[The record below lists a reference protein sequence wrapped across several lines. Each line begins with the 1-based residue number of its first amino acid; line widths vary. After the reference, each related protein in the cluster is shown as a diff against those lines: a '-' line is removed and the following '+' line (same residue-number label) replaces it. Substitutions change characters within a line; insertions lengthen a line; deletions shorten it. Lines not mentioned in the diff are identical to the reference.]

1 MQCRRNFVCN
11 LARQL
16 LAIEFGGIVM
26 KLKLAALAVAV
37 ATLVVLPTNAHHS
50 FSAEYESKSI
60 TIKGKF
66 VKMDWVNPHSW
77 VHIEVTGPD
86 GKAVSWAGE
95 TPPPNGLYR
104 NGWRKD
110 TLKVGE
116 TIEIVGNPA
125 KDGTTH
131 MWASQVRLLDRAKDA
146 KGGPATLGFGSRPP
160 GEGPQAK

>member
-1 MQCRRNFVCN
+1 
-11 LARQL
+11 
-16 LAIEFGGIVM
+16 M
-26 KLKLAALAVAV
+26 KFKLAVLGAAMAMVAAV
-37 ATLVVLPTNAHHS
+37 PSMAHHS

-66 VKMDWVNPHSW
+66 TKMDWVNPHSW
-77 VHIEVTGPD
+77 VHIDVVGAD
-86 GKAVSWAGE
+86 GKVTSWAGE

-110 TLKVGE
+110 TLKEGE
-116 TIEIVGNPA
+116 MIEIVGNPA
-125 KDGTTH
+125 KDGTAH

-160 GEGPQAK
+160 GEGPQPASK

>member
-1 MQCRRNFVCN
+1 MKFK
-11 LARQL
+11 LAVL
-16 LAIEFGGIVM
+16 G
-26 KLKLAALAVAV
+26 AALAMVAAV
-37 ATLVVLPTNAHHS
+37 PSMAHHS

-66 VKMDWVNPHSW
+66 TKMDWVNPHSW
-77 VHIEVTGPD
+77 VHIDVVGAD
-86 GKAVSWAGE
+86 GKVTSWAGE

-110 TLKVGE
+110 TLKEGE

-125 KDGTTH
+125 KDGTAH
-131 MWASQVRLLDRAKDA
+131 MWASQVRLLDRPKDA

-160 GEGPQAK
+160 GEGPQGK